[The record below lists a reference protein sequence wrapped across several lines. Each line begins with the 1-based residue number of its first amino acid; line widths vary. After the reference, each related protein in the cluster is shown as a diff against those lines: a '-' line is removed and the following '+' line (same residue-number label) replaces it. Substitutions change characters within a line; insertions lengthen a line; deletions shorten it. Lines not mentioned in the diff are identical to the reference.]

1 MRDARTRVAIDA
13 ARASGARSFVE
24 SASAAR
30 LASAPA
36 AAPPS
41 RLRSFVESASF
52 GDDVLRCKTED
63 DVDALRRR
71 LLQMNTVDCAR
82 SAGSPRTAAKQTIGE
97 MRAAKLHIM
106 SLLSEK
112 KSAAEYRNDDEGVTP
127 SVPSAA
133 ARAFSY
139 SPDIPPPS
147 PPAFSLSRATDRR
160 GGRARR
166 PFSRAR
172 GR

>member
-1 MRDARTRVAIDA
+1 
-13 ARASGARSFVE
+13 
-24 SASAAR
+24 
-30 LASAPA
+30 
-36 AAPPS
+36 
-41 RLRSFVESASF
+41 LRSFVESASF

-71 LLQMNTVDCAR
+71 LLRMNTVDCAR

-127 SVPSAA
+127 SAPSAA
-133 ARAFSY
+133 ARAAFSY